1 MSRRGKIAILS
12 LTALNAIAL
21 VMNVSLPTRAAIN
34 GMTYND
40 LVGDRD
46 FVLAV
51 QDVMQRCR
59 VNVDIARMEC
69 GSVK

>member
-1 MSRRGKIAILS
+1 MSRRAKMAMLS

-21 VMNVSLPTRAAIN
+21 VINVSLPARAAVG
-34 GMTYND
+34 GMTFND
-40 LVGDRD
+40 LINDLD